1 MENYVID
8 DILEVFNQKAFPVG
22 VDFIGGKPQKK
33 SLAKW
38 WAGRAIPG
46 SRIGA
51 ASFERRYA
59 VKLAA
64 LPFKNYGL
72 SLTDQYWLNPQKNGK
87 TLIFSITNSA
97 VRLGR
102 RFLMSRMYR
111 RTEIFICRR
120 IVRPTVCCL
129 KNGCGIK

>member
-1 MENYVID
+1 MDYVLMNKNKPLCRLSIDMENYVID

-51 ASFERRYA
+51 ASFERRY
-59 VKLAA
+59 
-64 LPFKNYGL
+64 GL
-72 SLTDQYWLNPQKNGK
+72 NWLLCLLK
-87 TLIFSITNSA
+87 IT
-97 VRLGR
+97 V
-102 RFLMSRMYR
+102 
-111 RTEIFICRR
+111 
-120 IVRPTVCCL
+120 
-129 KNGCGIK
+129 